1 MGEGGPF
8 VWTCRQ
14 MLNYLEIFEELGKI
28 DLGESKA
35 LNGRKLKGIGD
46 GDDKLTSYLVGA
58 YSHAKDSH
66 RRTWKAHNKLWKD

>member
-1 MGEGGPF
+1 
-8 VWTCRQ
+8 

-28 DLGESKA
+28 VLGESKA
-35 LNGRKLKGIGD
+35 LNKRKLKGIGD

-66 RRTWKAHNKLWKD
+66 RRT

>member
-1 MGEGGPF
+1 M
-8 VWTCRQ
+8 WTCRQ
-14 MLNYLEIFEELGKI
+14 MLNYLEILEELGKI
-28 DLGESKA
+28 VLGESKA

-66 RRTWKAHNKLWKD
+66 RRT

>member
-28 DLGESKA
+28 VLGESKA
-35 LNGRKLKGIGD
+35 LNERKPKGIGD

>member
-1 MGEGGPF
+1 M
-8 VWTCRQ
+8 WTCRQ

-28 DLGESKA
+28 VLGESKA
-35 LNGRKLKGIGD
+35 LNKRKLKGIGDGD

-66 RRTWKAHNKLWKD
+66 RRT